1 MPYIR
6 LSGFYYFYF
15 ALLGVLVPFWTL
27 YLESLSFSAQAIG
40 ILMGMLHATRV
51 LAPNLWGW
59 LADRSGKR
67 VAIVRWG
74 ALAATLCF
82 VPVFW
87 QREVLGVA
95 LVMLCFSFFWN
106 AVLPQF
112 EVITLQHL
120 GENSHKYTQVRVWGS
135 IGFICAVLL
144 VGWLLDVVGIEQVP
158 WVVLGLLILIWL
170 NTLLIGGHGGVASRA
185 NDDRT
190 GLGSVLRKHQV
201 IAFFAVCFLV
211 QFGHGPY
218 YTFYSVMLQGLGYG
232 AGAIGWLWALGVVAE
247 VGLFM
252 VMPRLMQRFSLRHI
266 LLLSLVL
273 GMLRWSLTAWLPEQL
288 GVMLFAQLLHAATF
302 GCMHA
307 VGIALVQHYFTPST
321 MGRGQA
327 LFSSLGFGAGSAL
340 GAVMSGLLWSSLAQ
354 QTFWLGALASVVAFV
369 LAWIWIKPDIK
380 QTVCC

>member
-40 ILMGMLHATRV
+40 ILMGMLHVTRV

-59 LADRSGKR
+59 LADKTGQRI
-67 VAIVRWG
+67 AIVRWG

-82 VPVFW
+82 IPIFW
-87 QREVLGVA
+87 QHSVLGVA
-95 LVMLCFSFFWN
+95 MVMLCFSFFWN

-112 EVITLQHL
+112 EVITLQYL
-120 GENSHKYTQVRVWGS
+120 GERAHKYTQVRVWGS
-135 IGFICAVLL
+135 IGFICAVVL
-144 VGWLLDVVGIEQVP
+144 VGWLLDLVGITQVP
-158 WVVLGLLILIWL
+158 WVVLGLLLLIWL
-170 NTLLIGGHGGVASRA
+170 NTLLIGEQASGVI
-185 NDDRT
+185 NTGDDQE
-190 GLGSVLRKHQV
+190 GVGAVLRQSQV
-201 IAFFAVCFLV
+201 IAFFVVCFLV

-218 YTFYSVMLQGLGYG
+218 YTFYSLMLQELGYS
-232 AGAIGWLWALGVVAE
+232 AGAIGWLWALGVIAE

-252 VMPRLMQRFSLRHI
+252 FMPRLLQRFSLRGI

-273 GMLRWSLTAWLPEQL
+273 GMLRWGLTAGLPDQL
-288 GVMLFAQLLHAATF
+288 AVMLFAQLLHAATF

-327 LFSSLGFGAGSAL
+327 LFSSLGFGAGSAV
-340 GAVMSGLLWSSLAQ
+340 GAVISGLLWSGLGQ
-354 QTFWLGALASVVAFV
+354 HTFWIGVLACLIAFV

-380 QTVCC
+380 QSV